1 MLGPRILSSRNIPV
15 QDAIEGLVAVSHIPR
30 IPINSDRDL
39 IISSDTGTADATTN
53 LDGSSFTYSIICTTL
68 LFAAEQSKR
77 RTYY

>member
-1 MLGPRILSSRNIPV
+1 MLSSCKLPV
-15 QDAIEGLVAVSHIPR
+15 QDAIEAAVAVSHIPR

-39 IISSDTGTADATTN
+39 IINYYSGTANATAN
-53 LDGSSFTYSIICTTL
+53 LDSSSFTYSIISTAL